1 MTITVNPLFQKYPR
15 AAPDGER
22 QVVTRLIE
30 TVAQTRVGTDPVSI
44 VNVYVA
50 LKSKPLAILT
60 GPQRSGKIALVQS
73 LAQVLTGGDPLRCQ
87 MMVGHA
93 WWAGASR
100 EVALFTEAQTRFN
113 TDKILALIEEA
124 WKPENANRV
133 FLACLTRISP
143 AEVLGFFSEVS
154 FQLRHGQIMRLPTAH
169 LSEPIPYPPNLF
181 LVGTIDTLRLDES
194 DEDLLSMTTSIQWA
208 ESEVEAARPSSH
220 VDASPN
226 GESEFLRS
234 LIRDER
240 AARLKLQH
248 VLGKRLLGVWP
259 LIQME
264 TLLRRYMADPPP
276 SVPGEALIYLANA
289 WTRRGAGLFDPLPTT
304 NLEIAL
310 DLTIAQSVLPHA
322 QAAIRQSLA
331 LRKELCAMLGGKF
344 PRSAAVLHSLG

>member
-1 MTITVNPLFQKYPR
+1 M
-15 AAPDGER
+15 
-22 QVVTRLIE
+22 
-30 TVAQTRVGTDPVSI
+30 SI
-44 VNVYVA
+44 VNFYVA
-50 LKSKPLAILT
+50 LKSKPLAILI
-60 GPQRSGKIALVQS
+60 GPAQSGKIALVQS

-143 AEVLGFFSEVS
+143 AELMGFFSEVA

-181 LVGTIDTLRLDES
+181 LVGTMDTARLGES
-194 DEDLLSMTTSIQWA
+194 DEDLLSMTTIIHWA
-208 ESEVEAARPSSH
+208 GSEVEAAWPSSH
-220 VDASPN
+220 VEAIPN
-226 GESEFLRS
+226 GESEFLHS
-234 LIRDER
+234 LVRDER

-248 VLGKRLLGVWP
+248 VLGKRLPAVWP
-259 LIQME
+259 LIRIE
-264 TLLRRYMADPPP
+264 TVLRRHGVDLPP
-276 SVPGEALIYLANA
+276 SVPGEAMIYLANA
-289 WTRRGAGLFDPLPTT
+289 WTRRGPGLFDLSPTT

-310 DLTIAQSVLPHA
+310 DLSIAQSVLPHA
-322 QAAIRQSLA
+322 QASIQRSPA
-331 LRKELCAMLGGKF
+331 LRQELRATLN
-344 PRSAAVLHSLG
+344 